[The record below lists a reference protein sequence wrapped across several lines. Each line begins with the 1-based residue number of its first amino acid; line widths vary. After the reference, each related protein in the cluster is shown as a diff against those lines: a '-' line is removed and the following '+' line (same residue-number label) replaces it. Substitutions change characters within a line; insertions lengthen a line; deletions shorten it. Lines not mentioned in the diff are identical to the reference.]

1 MYCRKCGQKL
11 KETSRFCKICG
22 TPVMLESIIEDEVIS
37 PVKHKKRWPIVLMIF
52 LGVFLIVLAILILK
66 YKMNEISEQSEV
78 PDKQVTANEWTSQTG
93 DSKVNLSTNDSEED
107 IPESVKKE
115 VSEEDQEQTEET
127 EMQDEAS
134 EYFIPDSDS
143 RYLTMDDLEG
153 YSEDDCRI
161 ARNELFARHGRK
173 FTDENLRSYF
183 ESKSWYEG
191 TIEPEDFDDSVFNEY
206 ELANRDL
213 IVEYEKE
220 KGYR

>member
-22 TPVMLESIIEDEVIS
+22 TPVMMESTIEDEVIS
-37 PVKHKKRWPIVLMIF
+37 PMKHKKRWPIVLMIF
-52 LGVFLIVLAILILK
+52 LGVFLIILAAFILK
-66 YKMNEISEQSEV
+66 YKMNQISEQSEV
-78 PDKQVTANEWTSQTG
+78 PDNQVIANEWSSQT
-93 DSKVNLSTNDSEED
+93 DDFETDFSTDNSEED
-107 IPESVKKE
+107 ISELVEKE
-115 VSEEDQEQTEET
+115 VSEEDQKQTEET

-143 RYLTMDDLEG
+143 KYLTMKDLEG
-153 YSEDDCRI
+153 YSADDCRI

-173 FTDENLRSYF
+173 FTDENLKSYF

-206 ELANRDL
+206 EIANRDL

>member
-11 KETSRFCKICG
+11 KETSRFCKKCG
-22 TPVMLESIIEDEVIS
+22 APVMMESTIEDEVII
-37 PVKHKKRWPIVLMIF
+37 PMKHKKRWPIVLMIF
-52 LGVFLIVLAILILK
+52 FGVFLIILAAFILK

-78 PDKQVTANEWTSQTG
+78 PDNQVIANEWSSQT
-93 DSKVNLSTNDSEED
+93 DDFETDFSTDNSEED
-107 IPESVKKE
+107 ISESVEKE
-115 VSEEDQEQTEET
+115 VSEEDQKQTEET

-143 RYLTMDDLEG
+143 KYLTMKDLEG
-153 YSEDDCRI
+153 YSADDCRI

-173 FTDENLRSYF
+173 FTDENLKSYF

-206 ELANRDL
+206 EIANRDL

>member
-11 KETSRFCKICG
+11 KETSRFCKMCG
-22 TPVMLESIIEDEVIS
+22 TPVMMESIIEDEVIS
-37 PVKHKKRWPIVLMIF
+37 PVKRKKRWPIVLMMF
-52 LGVFLIVLAILILK
+52 LGVFLIGLTVFILK

-78 PDKQVTANEWTSQTG
+78 PDNQVTANEWSSQT
-93 DSKVNLSTNDSEED
+93 DDFETDFSTDNSEED
-107 IPESVKKE
+107 ISESMKKE
-115 VSEEDQEQTEET
+115 VSEGDQEQTEET

-161 ARNELFARHGRK
+161 ARNELYARHGRK

-206 ELANRDL
+206 EIANRDL

>member
-11 KETSRFCKICG
+11 KETSRFCKKCG
-22 TPVMLESIIEDEVIS
+22 TPVMMESTIEDEVII
-37 PVKHKKRWPIVLMIF
+37 PMKHKKRWPIVLMIF
-52 LGVFLIVLAILILK
+52 LGVFLIILAAFILK
-66 YKMNEISEQSEV
+66 YKMNQISEQSEV
-78 PDKQVTANEWTSQTG
+78 PDNQVIANEWSSQT
-93 DSKVNLSTNDSEED
+93 DDFETDFSTDNSEED
-107 IPESVKKE
+107 ISESVEKE
-115 VSEEDQEQTEET
+115 VSEEDQKQTEET

-143 RYLTMDDLEG
+143 KYLTMKDLEG
-153 YSEDDCRI
+153 YSADDCRI

-173 FTDENLRSYF
+173 FTDENLKSYF

-206 ELANRDL
+206 EIANRDL

>member
-11 KETSRFCKICG
+11 KETSRFCKKCG
-22 TPVMLESIIEDEVIS
+22 TPVMMESTIEDEVII
-37 PVKHKKRWPIVLMIF
+37 PMKHKKRWPIVLMIF
-52 LGVFLIVLAILILK
+52 FGVFLIILAAFILK
-66 YKMNEISEQSEV
+66 YKMNQISEQSEV
-78 PDKQVTANEWTSQTG
+78 PDNQVIANEWSSQT
-93 DSKVNLSTNDSEED
+93 DDFETDFSTDNSEED
-107 IPESVKKE
+107 ISESVEKE
-115 VSEEDQEQTEET
+115 VSEEDQKQTEET

-143 RYLTMDDLEG
+143 KYLTMKDLEG
-153 YSEDDCRI
+153 YSADDCRI

-173 FTDENLRSYF
+173 FTDENLKSYF

-206 ELANRDL
+206 EIANRDL

>member
-11 KETSRFCKICG
+11 KEISRFCKICG
-22 TPVMLESIIEDEVIS
+22 TPVMMESTIEDEVIS
-37 PVKHKKRWPIVLMIF
+37 PMKHKKRWPIVLMIF
-52 LGVFLIVLAILILK
+52 LGVFLIILAAFILK
-66 YKMNEISEQSEV
+66 YKMNQISEQSEV
-78 PDKQVTANEWTSQTG
+78 PDNQVIANEWSSQT
-93 DSKVNLSTNDSEED
+93 DDFETDFSTDNSEED
-107 IPESVKKE
+107 ISESVEKE
-115 VSEEDQEQTEET
+115 VSEEDQKQTEET

-143 RYLTMDDLEG
+143 KYLTMKDLEG
-153 YSEDDCRI
+153 YSADDCRI

-173 FTDENLRSYF
+173 FTDENLKSYF

-206 ELANRDL
+206 EIANRDL

>member
-11 KETSRFCKICG
+11 KETSRFCKKCG
-22 TPVMLESIIEDEVIS
+22 TPVMMESTIEDEVIS
-37 PVKHKKRWPIVLMIF
+37 PMKHKKRWPIVLMIF
-52 LGVFLIVLAILILK
+52 LGVFLIILAAFILK
-66 YKMNEISEQSEV
+66 YKMNQISEQSEV
-78 PDKQVTANEWTSQTG
+78 PDNQVIANEWSSQT
-93 DSKVNLSTNDSEED
+93 DDFETDFSTDNSEED
-107 IPESVKKE
+107 ISESVEKE
-115 VSEEDQEQTEET
+115 VSEEDQKQTEET

-143 RYLTMDDLEG
+143 KYLTMKDLEG
-153 YSEDDCRI
+153 YSADDCRI

-173 FTDENLRSYF
+173 FTDENLKSYF

-206 ELANRDL
+206 EIANRDL

>member
-11 KETSRFCKICG
+11 KETSRFCKMCG
-22 TPVMLESIIEDEVIS
+22 TPVMIESAIEDEVIN
-37 PVKHKKRWPIVLMIF
+37 PVKHKKRWPIVLMMF
-52 LGVFLIVLAILILK
+52 LGISLIVLAVLILK
-66 YKMNEISEQSEV
+66 YKMNEISEQSEIL
-78 PDKQVTANEWTSQTG
+78 DNQVTANEWSSQTG
-93 DSKVNLSTNDSEED
+93 DSETDLSKNDSEED
-107 IPESVKKE
+107 ISESVKKE
-115 VSEEDQEQTEET
+115 VSEEEQEQTEET
-127 EMQDEAS
+127 EMQDKAS

-153 YSEDDCRI
+153 YTEDDCRI
-161 ARNELFARHGRK
+161 ARNELFARHGRQ

-206 ELANRDL
+206 EIANRDL

>member
-11 KETSRFCKICG
+11 KETSRFCKKCG
-22 TPVMLESIIEDEVIS
+22 TPVMMESTIEDEVII
-37 PVKHKKRWPIVLMIF
+37 PMKHKKRWPIVLMIF
-52 LGVFLIVLAILILK
+52 FGVFLIILAAFILK

-78 PDKQVTANEWTSQTG
+78 PDNQVIANEWSSQTDVFETDFLQIIQRKIFLNG
-93 DSKVNLSTNDSEED
+93 GKRSFRRRSK
-107 IPESVKKE
+107 
-115 VSEEDQEQTEET
+115 QTEET

-143 RYLTMDDLEG
+143 KYLTMKDLEG
-153 YSEDDCRI
+153 YSADDCRI

-173 FTDENLRSYF
+173 FTDENLKSYF

-206 ELANRDL
+206 EIANRDL

>member
-1 MYCRKCGQKL
+1 M
-11 KETSRFCKICG
+11 
-22 TPVMLESIIEDEVIS
+22 MESTIEDEVIS
-37 PVKHKKRWPIVLMIF
+37 PMKHKKRWPIVLMIF
-52 LGVFLIVLAILILK
+52 LGVFLIILAAFILK
-66 YKMNEISEQSEV
+66 YKMNQISEQSEV
-78 PDKQVTANEWTSQTG
+78 PDNQVIANEWSSQT
-93 DSKVNLSTNDSEED
+93 DDFETDFSTDNSEED
-107 IPESVKKE
+107 ISESVEKE
-115 VSEEDQEQTEET
+115 VSEEDQKQTEET

-143 RYLTMDDLEG
+143 KYLTMKDLEG
-153 YSEDDCRI
+153 YSADDCRI

-173 FTDENLRSYF
+173 FTDENLKSYF

-206 ELANRDL
+206 EIANRDL

>member
-11 KETSRFCKICG
+11 KETSRFCKKCG
-22 TPVMLESIIEDEVIS
+22 TPVMMESTIEDEVII
-37 PVKHKKRWPIVLMIF
+37 PMKHKKRWPIVLMIF
-52 LGVFLIVLAILILK
+52 FGVFLIILAAFILK

-78 PDKQVTANEWTSQTG
+78 PDNQVIANEWSSQT
-93 DSKVNLSTNDSEED
+93 DDFETDFSTDNSEED
-107 IPESVKKE
+107 ISESVEKE
-115 VSEEDQEQTEET
+115 VSEEDQKQTEET

-143 RYLTMDDLEG
+143 KYLTMKDLEG
-153 YSEDDCRI
+153 YSADDCRI

-173 FTDENLRSYF
+173 FTDENLKSYF
-183 ESKSWYEG
+183 ESKNWYEG

-206 ELANRDL
+206 EIANRDL

>member
-11 KETSRFCKICG
+11 KETSRFCKMCG
-22 TPVMLESIIEDEVIS
+22 TPVMMESTIEDEVIS
-37 PVKHKKRWPIVLMIF
+37 PVKRKKRWPIVLMMF
-52 LGVFLIVLAILILK
+52 LGVFLIGLTVFILK

-78 PDKQVTANEWTSQTG
+78 PDNQVTANELSSQT
-93 DSKVNLSTNDSEED
+93 DDFETDFSTDNSEED
-107 IPESVKKE
+107 ISESMKKE
-115 VSEEDQEQTEET
+115 VSEGDQEQTEET

-161 ARNELFARHGRK
+161 ARNELYARHGRK

-206 ELANRDL
+206 EIANRDL

-220 KGYR
+220 KDYR

>member
-22 TPVMLESIIEDEVIS
+22 TPVMMESTIEDEVIS
-37 PVKHKKRWPIVLMIF
+37 PMKHKKRWPIVLMIF
-52 LGVFLIVLAILILK
+52 FGVFLIILAAFVLK

-78 PDKQVTANEWTSQTG
+78 PDNQVIANEWSSQT
-93 DSKVNLSTNDSEED
+93 DDFETDFSTDNSEED
-107 IPESVKKE
+107 ISESVEKE
-115 VSEEDQEQTEET
+115 VSEEDQKQTEET

-143 RYLTMDDLEG
+143 KYLTMKDLEG
-153 YSEDDCRI
+153 YSADDCRI

-173 FTDENLRSYF
+173 FTDENLKSYF

-206 ELANRDL
+206 EIANRDL

>member
-11 KETSRFCKICG
+11 KETSRFCKMCG
-22 TPVMLESIIEDEVIS
+22 TPVMMESIIEDEVIS
-37 PVKHKKRWPIVLMIF
+37 PVKRKKRWPIVLMMF
-52 LGVFLIVLAILILK
+52 LGVFLIGLTVFILK

-78 PDKQVTANEWTSQTG
+78 PDNQVTANEWSSQT
-93 DSKVNLSTNDSEED
+93 DDFETDFSTDNSEED
-107 IPESVKKE
+107 ISESMKKE
-115 VSEEDQEQTEET
+115 VSEGDQEQTEET

-143 RYLTMDDLEG
+143 RYLIMDDLEG

-161 ARNELFARHGRK
+161 ARNELYARHGRK

-206 ELANRDL
+206 EIANRDL

-220 KGYR
+220 KDYR

>member
-11 KETSRFCKICG
+11 KETSRFCKKCG
-22 TPVMLESIIEDEVIS
+22 TPVMMESTIEDEVII
-37 PVKHKKRWPIVLMIF
+37 PMKHKKRWPIVLMIF
-52 LGVFLIVLAILILK
+52 FGVFLIILAAFILK

-78 PDKQVTANEWTSQTG
+78 PDNQVIANEWSSQT
-93 DSKVNLSTNDSEED
+93 DDFETDFYTDNSEED
-107 IPESVKKE
+107 ISESVEKE
-115 VSEEDQEQTEET
+115 VSEEDQKQTEET

-143 RYLTMDDLEG
+143 KYLTMKDLEG
-153 YSEDDCRI
+153 YSADDCRI

-173 FTDENLRSYF
+173 FTDENLKSYF

-206 ELANRDL
+206 EIANRDL